1 MIKGGSPKWFSLIK
15 CELKLS
21 IFHVMY
27 SFHLMCLWACDENS
41 STGWIK
47 KNHIYYYRFLNL
59 PDNHLWSRQDNFK
72 TKHLCKIRITANK
85 AKCKRQWK
93 CITLKAVNTK
103 PTINCKM
110 PWQTCFHYQWK
121 NLSKSIISVMSA
133 FPLSSS
139 HKTWIKESTEG
150 SVTPSRGEA
159 LVKVNGR
166 MWS

>member
-1 MIKGGSPKWFSLIK
+1 MLCILFIWCVF
-15 CELKLS
+15 E
-21 IFHVMY
+21 HVMKTVQLDGLKKII
-27 SFHLMCLWACDENS
+27 FII
-41 STGWIK
+41 TGSWTCQTTI
-47 KNHIYYYRFLNL
+47 F
-59 PDNHLWSRQDNFK
+59 WSRQDNFK